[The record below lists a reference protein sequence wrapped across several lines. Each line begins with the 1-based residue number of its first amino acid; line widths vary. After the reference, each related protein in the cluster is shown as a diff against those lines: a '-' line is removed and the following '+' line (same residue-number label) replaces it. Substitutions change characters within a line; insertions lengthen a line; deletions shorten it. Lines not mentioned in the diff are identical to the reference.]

1 VLFCLVHGTVSRRLK
16 RSGIHY
22 ISRFVGA
29 LAPVTCSGVSQ
40 MTWHRYYSPRCQC
53 LFHRVDNNQKCCW
66 CHSVNRPEKCWLTVQ
81 IRTVTVWWRWSMSY
95 GAEQKNGVV
104 ERGKNRRSWSGRRRK
119 RWNESGA
126 RSGDYRNRLERGMAI
141 AAPMLCY
148 GLLSSFVFHPFF
160 SDLYKLSL
168 HCSVALVRI
177 DQPLIDV
184 NPFYRIKDWL
194 RYSC

>member
-1 VLFCLVHGTVSRRLK
+1 MLFCLVHGTASRRLK
-16 RSGIHY
+16 GSGIHY

-95 GAEQKNGVV
+95 GAEQK
-104 ERGKNRRSWSGRRRK
+104 KWSGRTRQK
-119 RWNESGA
+119 IAGA
-126 RSGDYRNRLERGMAI
+126 GAGVAENDGMKAERGAGI
-141 AAPMLCY
+141 TEIGWSAEW
-148 GLLSSFVFHPFF
+148 LLP
-160 SDLYKLSL
+160 LQ
-168 HCSVALVRI
+168 CSVTV
-177 DQPLIDV
+177 
-184 NPFYRIKDWL
+184 FYLHSSSIRSSVTCISLAYTAPWHW
-194 RYSC
+194 SV